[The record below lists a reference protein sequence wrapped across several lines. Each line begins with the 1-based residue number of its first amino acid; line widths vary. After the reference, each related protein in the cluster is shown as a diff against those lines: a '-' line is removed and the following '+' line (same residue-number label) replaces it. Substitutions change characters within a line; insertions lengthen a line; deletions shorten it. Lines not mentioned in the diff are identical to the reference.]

1 MSYSQMKNWSKNE
14 LKNRLLKMGISLD
27 KNEHEREYYEN
38 LYLQQLNAKNKFTRN
53 NNYFGR
59 KQQLLNNKRERNK
72 SKGKEEDEDKDDA
85 NLSPN
90 DSFNNNNDEEEIN
103 ENNNLNELNESEAN
117 NNEIEGNNKP
127 EINFRKMKTKDI
139 IELNKNYKE
148 SGIKYTRLIPMKKK
162 KTSEKKILSIN
173 QVNSNTKKSNSV
185 KKISKSETKSSKLL
199 NVEPRNDISKRSPLK
214 RSKNKSQKKNTENNE
229 FFQESK
235 NIENNP
241 FNNNKDISLKVKAD
255 FSKEKSPEQKQEQ
268 KPILFGAPKYSDN
281 NSHIFL
287 SEGPIS
293 FGVNQS
299 TNSKNLGNT
308 ESNKDKNYNLFV
320 KNISDAVKENLKE
333 SQNIAEKKAKSILL
347 KCESPW
353 QKEFMRRSM
362 DLENNF
368 DNSDNKINISY
379 NFNERLKNYENEN
392 INLKAPNQIYG
403 NDYLKGQN
411 IEDDNNKYKQKYSDN
426 NNKMLFNND
435 YIQEGNDN
443 SGFKKESL
451 FGNLHKYDAE
461 NKNEINYIESQD
473 IYGNSYQ
480 QKNSDFNMN
489 NPDYNKFD
497 NYKGNQYMNNFNNP
511 NVDINNDNYH
521 EILEDKIKYDNMDE
535 NININNE
542 NDKDIYENDLEIE
555 KYQEEIEQKNK
566 KRKWLNKI
574 SGIKNSIMN
583 RFKNNAF
590 LCPLILLIL
599 FGIVY
604 FLNDTYE
611 RFENIHIII
620 VFSILMGL
628 LVLYNLMRYFLK
640 KRNYKKMAKSD
651 RIALLNLLNDNN
663 ITKEDIGNNM
673 VLISNFISQR
683 ITEHNINQDEYM
695 KYVFHYLCKYL
706 KKDGFELNIDENNN
720 QNYWKEI

>member
-59 KQQLLNNKRERNK
+59 KEQLLNNKRERNR
-72 SKGKEEDEDKDDA
+72 SKGKAEDEDKDEA

-90 DSFNNNNDEEEIN
+90 DSINNNNNDEEEEIN

-148 SGIKYTRLIPMKKK
+148 SGIKYTRLIQMKKSK
-162 KTSEKKILSIN
+162 NSEKKILSIN
-173 QVNSNTKKSNSV
+173 QVNSNPKKSDSQ

-229 FFQESK
+229 FFQERK

-241 FNNNKDISLKVKAD
+241 FNNTNDINIKVKAD

-268 KPILFGAPKYSDN
+268 KPILFGAPKHSDN

-333 SQNIAEKKAKSILL
+333 SQNSAEKKAKTILL
-347 KCESPW
+347 KWESPR

-368 DNSDNKINISY
+368 DNSDNKINI
-379 NFNERLKNYENEN
+379 F
-392 INLKAPNQIYG
+392 I
-403 NDYLKGQN
+403 
-411 IEDDNNKYKQKYSDN
+411 
-426 NNKMLFNND
+426 FV
-435 YIQEGNDN
+435 
-443 SGFKKESL
+443 SL
-451 FGNLHKYDAE
+451 
-461 NKNEINYIESQD
+461 
-473 IYGNSYQ
+473 
-480 QKNSDFNMN
+480 
-489 NPDYNKFD
+489 
-497 NYKGNQYMNNFNNP
+497 
-511 NVDINNDNYH
+511 
-521 EILEDKIKYDNMDE
+521 
-535 NININNE
+535 
-542 NDKDIYENDLEIE
+542 
-555 KYQEEIEQKNK
+555 
-566 KRKWLNKI
+566 
-574 SGIKNSIMN
+574 
-583 RFKNNAF
+583 
-590 LCPLILLIL
+590 
-599 FGIVY
+599 
-604 FLNDTYE
+604 
-611 RFENIHIII
+611 
-620 VFSILMGL
+620 
-628 LVLYNLMRYFLK
+628 
-640 KRNYKKMAKSD
+640 
-651 RIALLNLLNDNN
+651 
-663 ITKEDIGNNM
+663 
-673 VLISNFISQR
+673 
-683 ITEHNINQDEYM
+683 
-695 KYVFHYLCKYL
+695 
-706 KKDGFELNIDENNN
+706 
-720 QNYWKEI
+720 